1 MSGQPALP
9 AIELIDVHCE
19 LGGTRILRGVSFA
32 VPSGRITAL
41 IGPSGVGKTTTLR
54 HIVGLIWPDE
64 GDILVE
70 GRSILAMKKADR
82 QKLGRRSGVLL
93 QGAGVYGS
101 ALWDSMTVE
110 ENLLHQ
116 LRAQREW
123 DDDAIN
129 RRVADRLA
137 EVGLSSSA
145 RLPPTAL
152 SAGMRRRLALARAL
166 VADPDFAVL
175 DSFELGADPV
185 TLRVLCE
192 VVARRHGDSGATFLL
207 TTQSMDVVRR
217 LADEIVVMW
226 DGRVIAEGPAEEVLA
241 SREAEIQQLLSGSTT
256 GPLGM
261 HPPGPVGAQP
271 AARGPE
277 AAGGAPAPAPTAP
290 PGESG
295 FDLPPP
301 LVAGALLVAITASAL
316 WLGGAKPFELVL
328 IATVWMVVGVLVAL
342 RRRAV
347 RRQQRLTAAGG
358 SRPRP

>member
-1 MSGQPALP
+1 
-9 AIELIDVHCE
+9 
-19 LGGTRILRGVSFA
+19 
-32 VPSGRITAL
+32 
-41 IGPSGVGKTTTLR
+41 
-54 HIVGLIWPDE
+54 
-64 GDILVE
+64 
-70 GRSILAMKKADR
+70 
-82 QKLGRRSGVLL
+82 
-93 QGAGVYGS
+93 
-101 ALWDSMTVE
+101 
-110 ENLLHQ
+110 
-116 LRAQREW
+116 
-123 DDDAIN
+123 
-129 RRVADRLA
+129 
-137 EVGLSSSA
+137 
-145 RLPPTAL
+145 
-152 SAGMRRRLALARAL
+152 MRRRLALARAL

-207 TTQSMDVVRR
+207 TTQSMDVARR

-226 DGRVIAEGPAEEVLA
+226 DGHVIAEGPAEEVLGVA
-241 SREAEIQQLLSGSTT
+241 RSRDS
-256 GPLGM
+256 
-261 HPPGPVGAQP
+261 P
-271 AARGPE
+271 AAQRLNDGT
-277 AAGGAPAPAPTAP
+277 AWDASTRARWGATSRARSRSRRRRSAPAPTAP

-316 WLGGAKPFELVL
+316 WLGGAEPFELVL